1 MAYIQKDLNMNLL
14 LLLVGLMAVIGG
26 LTVFYQTSFKEI
38 NTKYFTKVTELN
50 QTYTTLTQNLDT
62 LNQTKQALQLKE
74 LREGDLTSKYLTVTK
89 QKTDLEAE
97 KQELLTVKKNL
108 QDQLEETTTKLT
120 ATKKELDTSNLR
132 IKTLEETRDSLQA
145 QVNQLKQKCPAQ

>member
-26 LTVFYQTSFKEI
+26 LTVFFQTSFKEI

>member
-1 MAYIQKDLNMNLL
+1 MAYIQKDLNVNLL
-14 LLLVGLMAVIGG
+14 ILLVGIMIVIGG

-50 QTYTTLTQNLDT
+50 QTYSTLTQNLDT

-74 LREGDLTSKYLTVTK
+74 LREGDLTSKYLIVTK

-97 KQELLTVKKNL
+97 KQELLAVKKNL

-145 QVNQLKQKCPAQ
+145 QVNQLKQKCPAP

>member
-1 MAYIQKDLNMNLL
+1 MNLL